1 MLYKVR
7 FEISSSRL
15 METSIGVLLSELQ
28 MEFRKYEEKPGSG
41 LISIAKAELALLGCK
56 YLHLTPFSK
65 HILLGLSD
73 CDGDGMISFEEFG
86 PVCVEYI

>member
-15 METSIGVLLSELQ
+15 METSIG
-28 MEFRKYEEKPGSG
+28 
-41 LISIAKAELALLGCK
+41 ELADQLNMGFRMYESQERPGMIAIADAEKALMGCK
-56 YLHLTPFSK
+56 HLHLTPFQK

-73 CDGDGMISFEEFG
+73 CTGDGMITFEPFT
-86 PVCVEYI
+86 